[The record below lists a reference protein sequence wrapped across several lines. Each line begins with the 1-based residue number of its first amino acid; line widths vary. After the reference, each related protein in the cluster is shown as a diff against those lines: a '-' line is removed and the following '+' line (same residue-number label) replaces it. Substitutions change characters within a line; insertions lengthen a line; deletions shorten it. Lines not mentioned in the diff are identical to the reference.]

1 MREETPLLG
10 TNTGQLPDHR
20 VVPPGFF
27 EEIVGDFRSQ
37 FQAGSFGQSV
47 DIQLGFPWGIWNL
60 EEQRQ
65 CVGTQARG
73 RDGGA
78 VWSGTQVIRV

>member
-20 VVPPGFF
+20 VVLPGFF

-60 EEQRQ
+60 PFDILKLWAMSNH
-65 CVGTQARG
+65 G
-73 RDGGA
+73 
-78 VWSGTQVIRV
+78 IRS

>member
-1 MREETPLLG
+1 MKEETPLLG

-47 DIQLGFPWGIWNL
+47 DIQLGFSWGIWNL

-65 CVGTQARG
+65 WEHRHRAGMEG
-73 RDGGA
+73 L
-78 VWSGTQVIRV
+78 SGLEHK